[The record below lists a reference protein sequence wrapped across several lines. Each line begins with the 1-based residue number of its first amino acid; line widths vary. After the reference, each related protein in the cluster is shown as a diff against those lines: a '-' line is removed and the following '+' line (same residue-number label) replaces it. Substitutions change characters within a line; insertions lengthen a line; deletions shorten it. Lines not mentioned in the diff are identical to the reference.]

1 MTLNLGPLRPGMDG
15 LKSVGSI
22 ADWNPRCLR
31 RDLTMA
37 STTRFLT
44 TASLLNITVGAASGS
59 VAAFQDELQ
68 AARTAPDFQGL
79 HGAGHYAMGA
89 DGTDVYSSLND
100 PAFWLHHA
108 MVDRVYWLWQALHPR
123 QAATIAG
130 GTVMREPAS
139 PPGTLDDPLD
149 MRGLADHPPLRD
161 LLDTLGGSPLCYIY
175 A

>member
-15 LKSVGSI
+15 LKAVGSV

-37 STTRFLT
+37 STMRYLT
-44 TASLLNITVGAASGS
+44 TASLLNVTVGAASGS
-59 VAAFQDELQ
+59 IAAFQDELQ
-68 AARTAPDFQGL
+68 GARTGPDFQGL

-89 DGTDVYSSLND
+89 EGTDLYSSLND

-108 MVDRVYWLWQALHPR
+108 MVDRLYWLWQALHPR
-123 QAATIAG
+123 EAAAIAG
-130 GTVMREPAS
+130 GTVMRDPAS
-139 PPGTLDDPLD
+139 PPGTLDDALD
-149 MRGLADHPPLRD
+149 VRGLADHLPLAH

-175 A
+175 V